1 MDGKQA
7 SNKCTIAKRLDELI
21 FILKWFDKKDAKK
34 ATKEDIQRLIN
45 AIDNAKRRDGI
56 PIAIISRGKIKM
68 TLRKFYKFL
77 LNSKNYPEI
86 VEDVRPDRAKNAL
99 LLLT

>member
-1 MDGKQA
+1 
-7 SNKCTIAKRLDELI
+7 
-21 FILKWFDKKDAKK
+21 
-34 ATKEDIQRLIN
+34 
-45 AIDNAKRRDGI
+45 
-56 PIAIISRGKIKM
+56 M

-99 LLLT
+99 LPTDMISESQVQDMLAGCRNSKIKYAGTRRPFSVYVWGSY